1 MGDIKNL
8 LNQVSIITKKNDE
21 FLDATGGRFNIF
33 RIAGVNHYENTHSAV
48 LAELLNPK
56 GSHGLK
62 SKFLQ
67 AFLDRIRLK
76 DELKDIDCENAN
88 VKTEA
93 PTEDGRIDIL
103 IRDNMSHSVIIENKI
118 YARDQVQQL
127 KKYNAH
133 GLKISNEKYQIFYLT
148 LYGTE
153 ASDNSGGGINYSRIS
168 YADDIISWLEQCV
181 QLSAR
186 YPLVRETI
194 NQYINHLKKL
204 TNQDMDKINQNEL
217 VELLSKPDNIKAA
230 FKISENVKNLKI
242 KLVTDMAEGVAKKF
256 AMEFKV
262 NDDANGFYFYKKGW
276 KEGAGIWFAES
287 KGMIYYAIKTSEAC
301 FGKAILQMKIVELF
315 EQEPI
320 PWDPFGYGIVMN
332 DHWQNNT
339 ELYLKMVDGSLAEE
353 TIIVRLKKV
362 MDYLK
367 EHSEIEEVL

>member
-33 RIAGVNHYENTHSAV
+33 RIAGVNHYENTHSAI

-194 NQYINHLKKL
+194 NQYINHLKK
-204 TNQDMDKINQNEL
+204 
-217 VELLSKPDNIKAA
+217 
-230 FKISENVKNLKI
+230 
-242 KLVTDMAEGVAKKF
+242 
-256 AMEFKV
+256 
-262 NDDANGFYFYKKGW
+262 
-276 KEGAGIWFAES
+276 
-287 KGMIYYAIKTSEAC
+287 
-301 FGKAILQMKIVELF
+301 
-315 EQEPI
+315 
-320 PWDPFGYGIVMN
+320 
-332 DHWQNNT
+332 
-339 ELYLKMVDGSLAEE
+339 
-353 TIIVRLKKV
+353 
-362 MDYLK
+362 
-367 EHSEIEEVL
+367 